1 VDLPKSEPEKEREDI
16 MPEEIISSLNEPI
29 EEVQPLESEIQP
41 GVSQVVPASGQ
52 PPVNASTQEIFD
64 WMKDERKVRM
74 WKGNDKV
81 DAYINANPD
90 AKKFLENFYKSYRNI
105 EKVHDPIKK
114 KAEALEGQI
123 STLSE
128 FMKQYGIE
136 PDIEKLKPVL
146 DEYKTFKDPQNP
158 EMQALAELKYWVQN
172 EATGQ
177 QVLKFFDQLRQEEMH
192 RKYPGW
198 NAEQIQ
204 KQIEIERK
212 IKNLEEKEQQAN
224 VKAEYDTSLKTINE
238 QCDRAKKY
246 AESKGFV
253 FSEDIRSTLLDD
265 CMKNKIEPAYVFAH
279 FVNKYDEQVSK
290 SFEEKIKQDQL
301 KGLNKN
307 RDKVVIPAGTTKPAS
322 GSGSL
327 KDKFTQIVEK
337 MGIT

>member
-1 VDLPKSEPEKEREDI
+1 MTIQAVQADPNTD
-16 MPEEIISSLNEPI
+16 SSLTLETP
-29 EEVQPLESEIQP
+29 EVQTTQP
-41 GVSQVVPASGQ
+41 EPGQEVSQGVPASGQ
-52 PPVNASTQEIFD
+52 PPANANTQEILD

-81 DAYINANPD
+81 DAYINANPE
-90 AKKFLENFYKSYRNI
+90 AKKFLDNIYKSYRNI

-114 KAEALEGQI
+114 KAESLEGQI

-128 FMKQYGIE
+128 FMKQYGVE

-146 DEYKTFKDPQNP
+146 DEYKTFKDPENP

-212 IKNLEEKEQQAN
+212 IKNLEEKEQKDAQ
-224 VKAEYDTSLKTINE
+224 KTEYETSLKTINE
-238 QCDRAKKY
+238 QCARAKKY

-253 FSEDIRSTLLDD
+253 FSDDIRSSLLDH
-265 CMKNKIEPAYVFAH
+265 CMKNNIDPKYVYSE
-279 FVNKYDEQVSK
+279 FVNQYDEQVSK

-307 RDKVVIPAGTTKPAS
+307 KGEVVIPAKTAKPS
-322 GSGSL
+322 SVPGSL
-327 KDKFTQIVEK
+327 REKFESIVDK